1 MTGKLYGVGTGPGDP
16 ELITMKAVRIL
27 RSADV
32 VIVPES
38 GSDKGSIALEI
49 ASEYISKTAEI
60 ITLTFPMIQDE
71 SGKKANRLENAGKI
85 LGLIESGRIVV
96 FLTLGD
102 PMLYST
108 YIYMLEHLA
117 SSGVEIETVPGV
129 TSFCASAAAG
139 NTPLAKQNEELRI
152 VPLSK
157 DTDIARHLKDGD
169 NVVFMKVSSDSI
181 RLADELIKADGI
193 VECLISSKCGREEEF
208 INHDINRLYD
218 GVPYMTTVMVKIK
231 HKKKYLLKWYKKN
244 V

>member
-1 MTGKLYGVGTGPGDP
+1 MTGKLYGIGTGPGDP

-27 RSADV
+27 GVADV

-49 ASEYISKTAEI
+49 AKDYISGKAEI
-60 ITLTFPMIQDE
+60 LTLTFPMVNDE
-71 SGKKANRLENAGKI
+71 SEKKANRLENSQVI
-85 LGLIESGRIVV
+85 LDLVESGKTVV

-108 YIYMLEHLA
+108 YIYMLEILDL
-117 SSGVEIETVPGV
+117 SGIEIETVPGV

-152 VPLSK
+152 VPLSR
-157 DTDIARHLKDGD
+157 DTDIAGHLKDGD

-193 VECLISSKCGREEEF
+193 VECLITSKCGREEEF

-218 GVPYMTTVMVKIK
+218 GVPYMTTVIVKIK
-231 HKKKYLLKWYKKN
+231 HRKKYLLKWYK
-244 V
+244 

>member
-1 MTGKLYGVGTGPGDP
+1 MTGKLYGIGTGPGDP

-27 RSADV
+27 GTADV

-49 ASEYISKTAEI
+49 ADEYISSKAEI
-60 ITLTFPMIQDE
+60 ITLTFPMVNDE
-71 SGKKANRLENAGKI
+71 AEKKANRMKNAEVI
-85 LGLIESGRIVV
+85 RGLVESGKTVV

-108 YIYMLEHLA
+108 YIYMLEQLVQ
-117 SSGVEIETVPGV
+117 SGIEIETVPGV

-193 VECLISSKCGREEEF
+193 MECLISSKCGRDEEF

-231 HKKKYLLKWYKKN
+231 HKKKYLLKWYK
-244 V
+244 